1 MRRAGNPREAQ
12 SAQRHG
18 ASAANRAEESVRG
31 TEATD
36 SEPPGQGT
44 CTEGEHPPRG
54 VHPVHTVEPRA
65 GTAERPAQAA
75 ATIVCPRQATANVTA
90 LAATHHG
97 LSDRAILVG
106 GGGEGERHCTRSDP
120 SRRRRRKC
128 EWKEGRKEMRKT
140 NVISNRA

>member
-12 SAQRHG
+12 PAQRHG

-31 TEATD
+31 AEAAN
-36 SEPPGQGT
+36 SEPPGQGA

-54 VHPVHTVEPRA
+54 VHSLHTVEPRA

-75 ATIVCPRQATANVTA
+75 ATIVRPRQATANVTA

-97 LSDRAILVG
+97 LRSEA
-106 GGGEGERHCTRSDP
+106 GERKS
-120 SRRRRRKC
+120 
-128 EWKEGRKEMRKT
+128 
-140 NVISNRA
+140 